1 MHDETAHDG
10 VVCTI
15 AAGESKRDN
24 RYSLCALEE
33 ARCAFSDGIEFKCVR
48 IDDSF
53 RSKNRCSN
61 VIVAH
66 SDQTFDNFGF
76 LTLKQ
81 LPIITQFIFILTFI
95 KAFSKEIKTNKE
107 TNKEY
112 NRYYVN
118 VTRRK
123 FFVS

>member
-1 MHDETAHDG
+1 MGSSSSAYG
-10 VVCTI
+10 RRCT
-15 AAGESKRDN
+15 SM
-24 RYSLCALEE
+24 
-33 ARCAFSDGIEFKCVR
+33 
-48 IDDSF
+48 DDSF

-81 LPIITQFIFILTFI
+81 LPIITQFIFTLTFI
-95 KAFSKEIKTNKE
+95 KVLSKEIKTNKE